1 MVAPLFVGRK
11 QSVKALNSIM
21 TKDKKILLITQKNSD
36 IDNPKP
42 DNLYNYGTL
51 AKVLQLLK
59 LPDGTI
65 KVLVE
70 GINRIKINKIEQSS
84 EFLTASYSSLKI
96 DSKNNTEI
104 KALVKIII
112 EHFESYQKI
121 NKKISNEIINNIKTY
136 SDYNKLADVVTANIN
151 INLNQKQELLEMV
164 SIE

>member
-1 MVAPLFVGRK
+1 MISLLVKFV
-11 QSVKALNSIM
+11 
-21 TKDKKILLITQKNSD
+21 LIQYLTM
-36 IDNPKP
+36 
-42 DNLYNYGTL
+42 
-51 AKVLQLLK
+51 A
-59 LPDGTI
+59 
-65 KVLVE
+65 
-70 GINRIKINKIEQSS
+70 IKINKIEQSS

-164 SIE
+164 SIEKRLNKIYSYLLIEIDSMQVEKKIKGA